1 MRRTTVAITHQQRM
15 DQAILRRRCNRL
27 RWLLIM
33 LLRCDRLRRL
43 LIMLLWCNRLCR
55 LLIMLLWCNRL
66 CRLLIMLLWCNRL
79 WRLLIMLLRC
89 NWLRRLLIMLLRR
102 NGFLVLRRGLRH
114 YARRKQRLMRPLIHQ
129 RFHWR
134 KFKVIE
140 GEWIR
145 SGRLFTGI
153 TLLLRR
159 SKLAGQFRFCG

>member
-1 MRRTTVAITHQQRM
+1 M
-15 DQAILRRRCNRL
+15 DQTILRRRCNRL

-33 LLRCDRLRRL
+33 LLRCNWLRWLLIMLLRCNWLHRLLVVLLRFNWLRWL

-55 LLIMLLWCNRL
+55 LLIV
-66 CRLLIMLLWCNRL
+66 
-79 WRLLIMLLRC
+79 LLRC

-102 NGFLVLRRGLRH
+102 NWFLVLRRGLRH